1 MAKNGINDSNVRVY
15 FFSKSNRTYLDGT
28 FHLFMAR
35 CGICLICKEWTNS
48 DLKFFFWMILNCL
61 FIKNPNPYG
70 TLSLICLLIFLT
82 WWLWWKIEFVD
93 FNDFTFQASEIRAF
107 VFTHFFLFSTTSWIE
122 RNADSFL
129 SAIE

>member
-1 MAKNGINDSNVRVY
+1 
-15 FFSKSNRTYLDGT
+15 
-28 FHLFMAR
+28 
-35 CGICLICKEWTNS
+35 
-48 DLKFFFWMILNCL
+48 MILNCL

-107 VFTHFFLFSTTSWIE
+107 VFTHFFFVFNNILNRTKRGFFSFRNWIIIDHLLIKFVRAYIVLNLLSQFNE
-122 RNADSFL
+122 RFLCNSFAVWIIFIRFFTMDL
-129 SAIE
+129 QKSDDVQ